1 MLKFYEL
8 REKMQTLSAQ
18 LSWSRYCELLSI
30 DDMEKIKYYINICEL
45 QNLSVRQLRARI
57 KSNEYERLPEDTKCK
72 LINKKEPGIVDYV
85 KNPIHI
91 KNSNNYENISIFN
104 DILNIIINKLFYF
117 I

>member
-18 LSWSRYCELLSI
+18 LSWPRYCELLSI

-57 KSNEYERLPEDTKCK
+57 KSNEYERLPEDTKNK
-72 LINKKEPGIVDYV
+72 LINNKGNNHLIGYCSDKKIVARE
-85 KNPIHI
+85 
-91 KNSNNYENISIFN
+91 YE
-104 DILNIIINKLFYF
+104 LVYIITIDLGGKRLYELL
-117 I
+117 